1 MKTRNFRIKFHFL
14 YVGIGG
20 AIMQVK
26 NTLNNQSKCI
36 IPDFEPLFSGKEQ
49 ARTNKKSRMLFK
61 LFKANSKSSI
71 VCIFTF
77 ILMNMPAWVMPLV
90 TSAIIDL
97 AVYSLA
103 DDIVNKLIF
112 YVAILLILYL
122 TNIPFCILNNGLR
135 DRMVRRTSAGL
146 KRTVIRRLQKL
157 SLTYYKELESGKIQ
171 AKFLKDMDAIE
182 SLNMF
187 MYSTFMP
194 CIVGFIVSVCISISK
209 SGIVTLFFL
218 IAIPINVFVTFLFR
232 KKLRKNSKEYR
243 IVNENM
249 SSKVSTMLEMI
260 PITKAHGLEDEELVN
275 LDATLKELYG
285 KGVQTSKTNSL
296 FGSTLWVVSGLFS
309 AFCLVFCVILCM
321 NGQITVGEVV
331 LYQSLYSSISSH
343 VSVVINS
350 LPAVTT
356 GLDAMNSISDIMFSD
371 EIENDDKKTK
381 LQNIEGNISFENV
394 YYKYPNTEEYVIQ
407 DFSLK
412 VNKGECIAFVGSSG
426 SGKTTVMN
434 MIIGF
439 LKPDSGAVTIDGLS
453 IKDIHLQSYRRSI
466 AVVPQNSILFS
477 GTIKENITY
486 GMDEY
491 SDEKL
496 NEVIKLANIEEFL
509 PDLPNGLYTQ
519 IGEHGG
525 KLSGGQKQ
533 RITIARAL
541 IRDPKI
547 LILDEATSALDN
559 ISEFHVQQ
567 AISELI
573 KGRTTFI
580 VAHRL
585 STIRD
590 ADRIVVMENGKCVE
604 TGTYDELMN
613 KRGKFFELKTLNDIT
628 NKEAMEGLLG

>member
-1 MKTRNFRIKFHFL
+1 
-14 YVGIGG
+14 
-20 AIMQVK
+20 MQTK

-36 IPDFEPLFSGKEQ
+36 IPDYEPLFREKER
-49 ARTNKKSRMLFK
+49 ANKKKKSGMLLK
-61 LFKANSKSSI
+61 LFKANSSSSI

-77 ILMNMPAWVMPLV
+77 ILMNMPAWVLPLV

-97 AVYSLA
+97 AVYPLV

-112 YVAILLILYL
+112 YIVILLVLYL

-135 DRMVRRTSAGL
+135 DKMVRRTSAGL

-218 IAIPINVFVTFLFR
+218 IAIPVNVFVTFMFR

-260 PITKAHGLEDEELVN
+260 PITKAHGLEDEEMVN
-275 LDATLKELYG
+275 LDVTLKELYG
-285 KGVQTSKTNSL
+285 KGIQTSKTNSL

-309 AFCLVFCVILCM
+309 AFCLIFCVILCM
-321 NGQITVGEVV
+321 QGQITVGEVV
-331 LYQSLYSSISSH
+331 LYQSLYTNISSN

-371 EIENDDKKTK
+371 EIENDDKKINI
-381 LQNIEGNISFENV
+381 QNIEGNISFENV
-394 YYKYPNTEEYVIQ
+394 YYKYPNTEDYVIQ
-407 DFSLK
+407 DFNLNVK
-412 VNKGECIAFVGSSG
+412 KGECIAFVGSSG
-426 SGKTTVMN
+426 SGKTTIMN

-439 LKPDSGAVTIDGLS
+439 LKPESGTLTIDGIS
-453 IKDIHLQSYRRSI
+453 TKDLHLQSYRRSLS
-466 AVVPQNSILFS
+466 VVPQNSILFS

-496 NEVIKLANIEEFL
+496 NEVVKLANIEEFL
-509 PDLPNGLYTQ
+509 SDLPNGLNTQ

-533 RITIARAL
+533 RIMIARAL

-559 ISEFHVQQ
+559 ISEFHVQK

-604 TGTYDELMN
+604 IGTYDELMDR
-613 KRGKFFELKTLNDIT
+613 RGKFFELKTLNDMT
-628 NKEAMEGLLG
+628 NKEAIEGLSG